1 MLKKHFFGFALF
13 VGLSATCTP
22 GVDSASVVRS
32 VPLEGIWEGQSCY
45 SVETNGSGRQVFART
60 DLYEPGRVV
69 CEFTP
74 TEVLHYYPGG
84 QGQGQ
89 VQVRARYT
97 RTPTGFHREQGQ
109 GLGELRIPGDSGEVT
124 IDSLTTTRL
133 VVRQALPWSDTT
145 TLTSIITYSRVAKT
159 TGSNR

>member
-1 MLKKHFFGFALF
+1 MLKKHFFGFVLF
-13 VGLSATCTP
+13 AGLSATCTP
-22 GVDSASVVRS
+22 GVESESVVRS
-32 VPLEGIWEGQSCY
+32 VPVEGIWEGQSCY
-45 SVETNGSGRQVFART
+45 SVETNGSGRQVSTRT

-74 TEVLHYYPGG
+74 TEVLHYQGG
-84 QGQGQ
+84 K
-89 VQVRARYT
+89 VLVRARYT

-109 GLGELRIPGDSGEVT
+109 GLGAVRIPGDSGNVT

-145 TLTSIITYSRVAKT
+145 TLTSIITYSRVART